1 MMNKQQM
8 LILAKRRIE
17 QNRTEAVDRCE
28 KNLATL
34 RMHDDWNSCERS
46 LKTAQVQWIL
56 KRDQSAEQT
65 VQRQKAQ
72 RQELLKKYGFSEKDL
87 VPNYSCKMC
96 SDTGYVD
103 GQPCQCLQSEIRK
116 LLVAESNVADHTM
129 TFANS
134 KETNKHNLAVH
145 KKAIEVCKNG
155 KLKNVLLTGGTGT
168 GKTYLLSACINLCA
182 EEGKSVLF
190 TTAYNLNSL
199 FLECH
204 LSDVATKR
212 AILDNLTD
220 VDVLA
225 IDDLGTENVYKN
237 VTAEYLFALVNERLT
252 RGKQTFFST
261 NLSLSDV
268 RERYDE
274 RIFSRLVDQ
283 DSTFIAMLEGN
294 DKRLQK

>member
-1 MMNKQQM
+1 MNKQQM
-8 LILAKRRIE
+8 LLLAQRKIE
-17 QNRTEAVDRCE
+17 RNRANALEKCE
-28 KNLATL
+28 NNLASL
-34 RMHDDWNSCERS
+34 RTHDDWNRCERA
-46 LKTAQVQWIL
+46 LKTAQVQLIL
-56 KRDQSAEQT
+56 HGDLSAEKT
-65 VQRQKAQ
+65 VTRQKQLRAK
-72 RQELLKKYGFSEKDL
+72 LLEKYGCAEKDL
-87 VPNYSCKMC
+87 LPDYSCKKC

-103 GQPCQCLQSEIRK
+103 GQPCQCLQSELRK
-116 LLVAESNVADHTM
+116 LLVAESNVTDRTM

-134 KETNKHNLAVH
+134 TETNKHNLAVH
-145 KKAIEVCKNG
+145 KKATEVCKNC
-155 KLKNVLLTGGTGT
+155 KLKNILLTGGTGT

-204 LSDVATKR
+204 LSDVSTKR
-212 AILDNLTD
+212 AVLDNLTD

-237 VTAEYLFALVNERLT
+237 VTAEYLFALVNERLM
-252 RGKQTFFST
+252 RNKQTFIST
-261 NLSLSDV
+261 NLSLADI

-283 DSTFIAMLEGN
+283 NSTLIALLEGE
-294 DKRLQK
+294 DKRLKK

>member
-1 MMNKQQM
+1 MNKQEM
-8 LILAKRRIE
+8 LILAKRKIQ
-17 QNRTEAVDRCE
+17 QNRTNAVERCE

-34 RMHDDWNSCERS
+34 RARDDWKRCEHA
-46 LKTAQVQWIL
+46 LKTAQVQLIL
-56 KRDQSAEQT
+56 QRNGSAEQ
-65 VQRQKAQ
+65 VVKQQKVIRA
-72 RQELLKKYGFSEKDL
+72 ELLKKYGFSENDL
-87 VPNYSCKMC
+87 IPNYSCNKC
-96 SDTGYVD
+96 DDTGYVD
-103 GQPCQCLQSEIRK
+103 GRPCQCLQNELRK
-116 LLVAESNVADHTM
+116 LLSAGSNVADKTM
-129 TFANS
+129 TFENS
-134 KETNKHNLAVH
+134 TETNKHNLAVH
-145 KKAIEVCKNG
+145 KKAFEVCKNDN
-155 KLKNVLLTGGTGT
+155 LKNILLTGGTGT
-168 GKTYLLSACINLCA
+168 GKTYLLSACVNLCA

-220 VDVLA
+220 ADVLA
-225 IDDLGTENVYKN
+225 IDDLGTENIYKN

-252 RGKQTFFST
+252 RNKQTFFST
-261 NLSLSDV
+261 NLSLVDL

-283 DSTFIAMLEGN
+283 SCTLIAMLEGN

>member
-1 MMNKQQM
+1 MNKQQM
-8 LILAKRRIE
+8 LLLAQRKIE
-17 QNRTEAVDRCE
+17 RNRANALQKCE
-28 KNLATL
+28 DNLAWL
-34 RMHDDWNSCERS
+34 RTHDDWNRCERT
-46 LKTAQVQWIL
+46 LKTAQVQLIL
-56 KRDQSAEQT
+56 HGDLSAEKT
-65 VQRQKAQ
+65 VTRQKQLRAK
-72 RQELLKKYGFSEKDL
+72 LLEKYGRAEKDL
-87 VPNYSCKMC
+87 LPDYSCKKC

-103 GQPCQCLQSEIRK
+103 GQPCKCLQSELRK
-116 LLVAESNVADHTM
+116 LLVAESNVTDRTM

-134 KETNKHNLAVH
+134 TETNKHNLAVH
-145 KKAIEVCKNG
+145 KKATEVCKNC
-155 KLKNVLLTGGTGT
+155 KLKNILLTGGTGT

-212 AILDNLTD
+212 AVLDNLTD

-237 VTAEYLFALVNERLT
+237 VTAEYLFALVNERLM
-252 RGKQTFFST
+252 RNKQTFIST
-261 NLSLSDV
+261 NLSLADI

-283 DSTFIAMLEGN
+283 NSTLIALLEGE
-294 DKRLQK
+294 DKRLKK

>member
-1 MMNKQQM
+1 MNKQQM
-8 LILAKRRIE
+8 LLLAQRKIKR
-17 QNRTEAVDRCE
+17 NRANALQKCE
-28 KNLATL
+28 DNLAWL
-34 RMHDDWNSCERS
+34 RTHDDWNRCERA
-46 LKTAQVQWIL
+46 LKTAQVQLIL
-56 KRDQSAEQT
+56 HGDLSAEKT
-65 VQRQKAQ
+65 VTRQKQLRAK
-72 RQELLKKYGFSEKDL
+72 LLEKYGRAEKDL
-87 VPNYSCKMC
+87 LPDYSCKRC

-103 GQPCQCLQSEIRK
+103 GQPCQCLQSELRK
-116 LLVAESNVADHTM
+116 LLVAESNVTDRTM

-134 KETNKHNLAVH
+134 TETNKHNLAVH
-145 KKAIEVCKNG
+145 KKATEVCKNC
-155 KLKNVLLTGGTGT
+155 KLKNILLTGGTGT

-212 AILDNLTD
+212 AVLDNLTD

-237 VTAEYLFALVNERLT
+237 VTAEYLFALVNERLM
-252 RGKQTFFST
+252 RNKQTFIST
-261 NLSLSDV
+261 NLSLADI

-283 DSTFIAMLEGN
+283 NSTLIALLEGE
-294 DKRLQK
+294 DKRLKK

>member
-1 MMNKQQM
+1 MNKQEM

-17 QNRTEAVDRCE
+17 QKRTQAVDKCE

-34 RMHDDWNSCERS
+34 RSREDWKSCERA
-46 LKTAQVQWIL
+46 LKTAQVQLIL
-56 KRDQSAEQT
+56 NRDASAEQT
-65 VQRQKAQ
+65 VKKQKLIRAQ
-72 RQELLKKYGFSEKDL
+72 LLKKYKLTESDL
-87 VPNYSCKMC
+87 TPDYSCKKC
-96 SDTGYVD
+96 ADTGYVD
-103 GQPCQCLQSEIRK
+103 GQPCQCLQNELRQ
-116 LLVAESNVADHTM
+116 LLVAESNVADKTM

-134 KETNKHNLAVH
+134 TETNKHNLAVH
-145 KKAIEVCKNG
+145 KKALEVCKNSS
-155 KLKNVLLTGGTGT
+155 LKNILLTGGTGT
-168 GKTYLLSACINLCA
+168 GKTYLLSACINTCA
-182 EEGKSVLF
+182 EEGKSVFF

-252 RGKQTFFST
+252 RNKQTFFST
-261 NLSLSDV
+261 NLTLADV

-283 DSTFIAMLEGN
+283 NSTLIALLEGA

>member
-1 MMNKQQM
+1 MNKQEM
-8 LILAKRRIE
+8 LILAKRKIQ
-17 QNRTEAVDRCE
+17 QNRTDAEGRCE

-34 RMHDDWNSCERS
+34 RAHDDWKRCEHA

-56 KRDQSAEQT
+56 QRDGSAEQAVKQQKT
-65 VQRQKAQ
+65 VRA
-72 RQELLKKYGFSEKDL
+72 ELLKKYGLSEKDL
-87 VPNYSCKMC
+87 IPDYSCKKC
-96 SDTGYVD
+96 ADTGYLD
-103 GQPCQCLQSEIRK
+103 GHPCQCLQNELRK
-116 LLVAESNVADHTM
+116 LLSAESNVADKTM

-134 KETNKHNLAVH
+134 TETNKHNLAVH
-145 KKAIEVCKNG
+145 KKALEVCKNG
-155 KLKNVLLTGGTGT
+155 NLKNILLTGGTGT

-252 RGKQTFFST
+252 RNKQTFFST
-261 NLSLSDV
+261 NLTLADV

-283 DSTFIAMLEGN
+283 NSTLIALLEGS